1 MGINPA
7 GYPADSYYG
16 SMVSG
21 SGAPNTANAPNTTT
35 NGSGAGGNSKDAAGA
50 VSDPLAAKNPAADKN
65 ADKVTIS
72 STKGKDA
79 NGKDANSK
87 DAKSKENDQKIQSE
101 VQKLKATEQHV
112 ISHELAH
119 QSVGGR
125 YAGAPS
131 YQYTKGPDG
140 KSYINGGEVSI
151 DVSKAKDPEE
161 TLTKMRQV
169 RAAAMAPSDPSP
181 QDQSVAQKASQI
193 EVQAQQEI
201 AQKRFVSSGGKS
213 SGANPTG
220 TKPAESTTP
229 GTKPAEPSA
238 NKSAGAKSTENKSSG
253 IKLQRMQST
262 YATNK
267 EPAAQNH
274 ISIYT

>member
-7 GYPADSYYG
+7 GYPADTYYS

-21 SGAPNTANAPNTTT
+21 GGAPNMSNAPNTANT
-35 NGSGAGGNSKDAAGA
+35 GRGGAGGNSKDAAGA
-50 VSDPLAAKNPAADKN
+50 ASDPLLAKNPAADKN

-72 STKGKDA
+72 SDKGKDA
-79 NGKDANSK
+79 KD
-87 DAKSKENDQKIQSE
+87 KENDQKIQSE
-101 VQKLKATEQHV
+101 VQKLKANEQRV
-112 ISHELAH
+112 RSHELAH

-140 KSYINGGEVSI
+140 KSYISGGEVSI
-151 DVSKAKDPEE
+151 DVSSAKDPEE

-193 EVQAQQEI
+193 ETQAQQEI
-201 AQKRFVSSGGKS
+201 AQKRFTESDGKS
-213 SGANPTG
+213 SESATTG
-220 TKPAESTTP
+220 TKPIESTLP
-229 GTKPAEPSA
+229 GTNPTDEKSENNSVGAKTSEDKPKQQLLSIYATHKEPSA
-238 NKSAGAKSTENKSSG
+238 KS
-253 IKLQRMQST
+253 
-262 YATNK
+262 
-267 EPAAQNH
+267 H
-274 ISIYT
+274 ISIYA